1 MRVAWRFAFAL
12 MALFVISVAA
22 PSEYL
27 AHPNGTAV
35 IDEAGILR
43 PAARE
48 SLNEILMTFDK
59 NSTNQIMFVSL
70 KLLGDYSIEEIGVE
84 QARALGLGQKG
95 RDNGVLLLVA
105 PHEHKV
111 RIEVGYGLE
120 GVLTDM
126 RAKRIISN
134 KILPYFRQGDYE
146 SGVISGI
153 SAIISTI
160 EGGDIKFDPLNAN
173 AQQDPSNKDFAIF
186 MVLFAVL
193 LFAILSRRVTRLRRS
208 DEDIISSADIISEI
222 ARSSRIDRDFGGFG
236 GFGGGSGN
244 VGGSGGFSGGGG
256 SFGGGGASGSW

>member
-12 MALFVISVAA
+12 MALFIISTAA

-27 AHPNGTAV
+27 ARPNGTAV

-48 SLNEILMTFDK
+48 SLNEILTTFDK
-59 NSTNQIMFVSL
+59 NSTNQIMLVSL
-70 KLLGDYSIEEIGVE
+70 KSLGGYSIEEIGVE
-84 QARALGLGQKG
+84 QARALGIGQKG

-134 KILPYFRQGDYE
+134 KILPYLGREITKVASLAGFQ
-146 SGVISGI
+146 
-153 SAIISTI
+153 
-160 EGGDIKFDPLNAN
+160 
-173 AQQDPSNKDFAIF
+173 
-186 MVLFAVL
+186 
-193 LFAILSRRVTRLRRS
+193 RS
-208 DEDIISSADIISEI
+208 L
-222 ARSSRIDRDFGGFG
+222 ARSKAAISNLIPLTPTRSRIRATRTLRSLWCFLRSCFLRY
-236 GFGGGSGN
+236 
-244 VGGSGGFSGGGG
+244 
-256 SFGGGGASGSW
+256 

>member
-1 MRVAWRFAFAL
+1 MKVAWRFAFAL

-43 PAARE
+43 PVARD
-48 SLNEILMTFDK
+48 SLNEILTTFDK
-59 NSTNQIMFVSL
+59 NSTNQIMFISL
-70 KLLGDYSIEEIGVE
+70 KSLGGYSIEEIGVE
-84 QARALGLGQKG
+84 QARALGIGQKG

-126 RAKRIISN
+126 RAKSIISN
-134 KILPYFRQGDYE
+134 KILPYFRQEDYE

-160 EGGDIKFDPLNAN
+160 EGSDIKFDPLNAN

-193 LFAILSRRVTRLRRS
+193 LFAILSRRVTRHSRS
-208 DEDIISSADIISEI
+208 DEDIISSADIINEI
-222 ARSSRIDRDFGGFG
+222 ARSSRMRGGSSGDFGRFG
-236 GFGGGSGN
+236 GNGGFSG
-244 VGGSGGFSGGGG
+244 GGFSGGGG

>member
-1 MRVAWRFAFAL
+1 MRVACRFAFAL
-12 MALFVISVAA
+12 MALFAISLAA

-48 SLNEILMTFDK
+48 SLNEILTTFDK
-59 NSTNQIMFVSL
+59 NSTNQIMFISL
-70 KLLGDYSIEEIGVE
+70 KSLGDYSIEEIGVE
-84 QARALGLGQKG
+84 QARALGIGQKG

-173 AQQDPSNKDFAIF
+173 VQQDPSNKDFAIF

-193 LFAILSRRVTRLRRS
+193 LFAILSRRVTRRRRS

-222 ARSSRIDRDFGGFG
+222 ARSSRMRGGSSGDFGRF
-236 GFGGGSGN
+236 GGSGSFS
-244 VGGSGGFSGGGG
+244 GGGFSGGGG

>member
-12 MALFVISVAA
+12 MALFVISAAA

-48 SLNEILMTFDK
+48 SLNEILTTFDK
-59 NSTNQIMFVSL
+59 NSTNQIMLVSL
-70 KLLGDYSIEEIGVE
+70 KSLGGYSIEEIGVE
-84 QARALGLGQKG
+84 QARALGIGQKG

-160 EGGDIKFDPLNAN
+160 ESGDIKFDPLNAN

-193 LFAILSRRVTRLRRS
+193 LFAILSRRVTRRRRS

-222 ARSSRIDRDFGGFG
+222 ARSSRMRGGSSGDFGRFG
-236 GFGGGSGN
+236 GNGGFSG
-244 VGGSGGFSGGGG
+244 GGFSGGGG

>member
-59 NSTNQIMFVSL
+59 NSTNQIMLVSL
-70 KLLGDYSIEEIGVE
+70 KSLGGYSIEEIGVE
-84 QARALGLGQKG
+84 QARALGIGQKG

-186 MVLFAVL
+186 MALFAVL
-193 LFAILSRRVTRLRRS
+193 LFAILSRRVTRRRRS

-222 ARSSRIDRDFGGFG
+222 ARSSRMRGGSSGDFGGFKGSG
-236 GFGGGSGN
+236 GFSG
-244 VGGSGGFSGGGG
+244 GGFSGGGG

>member
-48 SLNEILMTFDK
+48 SLNEILTTFDK
-59 NSTNQIMFVSL
+59 NSTNQIMLVSL
-70 KLLGDYSIEEIGVE
+70 KSLGGYSIEEIGVE
-84 QARALGLGQKG
+84 QARALGIGQKG

-126 RAKRIISN
+126 RAKRIINN

-160 EGGDIKFDPLNAN
+160 VEVASVGA
-173 AQQDPSNKDFAIF
+173 AEASTE
-186 MVLFAVL
+186 AVL
-193 LFAILSRRVTRLRRS
+193 AEAGSHRNFIKIPNRRILSK
-208 DEDIISSADIISEI
+208 
-222 ARSSRIDRDFGGFG
+222 F
-236 GFGGGSGN
+236 
-244 VGGSGGFSGGGG
+244 
-256 SFGGGGASGSW
+256 

>member
-12 MALFVISVAA
+12 MALFVVSTAA

-48 SLNEILMTFDK
+48 SLNEILTTFDK
-59 NSTNQIMFVSL
+59 NSTNQIMFISL
-70 KLLGDYSIEEIGVE
+70 KSLGDYSIEEIGVE
-84 QARALGLGQKG
+84 QARALGIGQKG

-126 RAKRIISN
+126 KVAS
-134 KILPYFRQGDYE
+134 LAGF
-146 SGVISGI
+146 
-153 SAIISTI
+153 
-160 EGGDIKFDPLNAN
+160 
-173 AQQDPSNKDFAIF
+173 
-186 MVLFAVL
+186 
-193 LFAILSRRVTRLRRS
+193 RRS
-208 DEDIISSADIISEI
+208 L
-222 ARSSRIDRDFGGFG
+222 ARSKAAI
-236 GFGGGSGN
+236 
-244 VGGSGGFSGGGG
+244 
-256 SFGGGGASGSW
+256 

>member
-1 MRVAWRFAFAL
+1 MRVACRFAFSL

-59 NSTNQIMFVSL
+59 NSTNQIMFISL
-70 KLLGDYSIEEIGVE
+70 KSLGDYSIEEIGVE
-84 QARALGLGQKG
+84 QARALGIGQKG

-186 MVLFAVL
+186 MVLFA
-193 LFAILSRRVTRLRRS
+193 ILSRRMTRLRRS

-222 ARSSRIDRDFGGFG
+222 ARSSRMRGGSSGDFGRFG
-236 GFGGGSGN
+236 GNGGFSG
-244 VGGSGGFSGGGG
+244 GGFSGGGG